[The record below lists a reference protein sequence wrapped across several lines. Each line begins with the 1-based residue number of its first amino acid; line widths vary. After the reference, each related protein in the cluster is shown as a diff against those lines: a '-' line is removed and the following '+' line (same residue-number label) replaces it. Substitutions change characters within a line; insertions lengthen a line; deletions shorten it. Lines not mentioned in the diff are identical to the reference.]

1 MSGPIS
7 AQKKT
12 YVLAADAGR
21 EYWCAGADATGGSP
35 ACRGTHNRL

>member
-7 AQKKT
+7 AQKKI
-12 YVLAADAGR
+12 YVVAADAGR
-21 EYWCAGADATGGSP
+21 EDWCAGADATGSP